1 MALLSV
7 PLFIAT
13 DLILCR
19 RAITHGLLCLDM
31 LTLAYVLVR
40 VHVDCI
46 LCNTASSCFVSMVI
60 SYSVFTYLKS
70 VDLYPV
76 SLVYTQTA
84 GIIFARY
91 KMTAGIHLKFR

>member
-1 MALLSV
+1 MTCQHHGEMALLSV

-46 LCNTASSCFVSMVI
+46 LCNTSIQLFCIYGHFILSFYILKVS
-60 SYSVFTYLKS
+60 
-70 VDLYPV
+70 
-76 SLVYTQTA
+76 
-84 GIIFARY
+84 
-91 KMTAGIHLKFR
+91 

>member
-19 RAITHGLLCLDM
+19 RAITHGLLCLDI

-46 LCNTASSCFVSMVI
+46 LCCFVSMVI

-91 KMTAGIHLKFR
+91 KMTAGIYLKFQ

>member
-1 MALLSV
+1 MTCQNHGEMALLSV

-46 LCNTASSCFVSMVI
+46 L
-60 SYSVFTYLKS
+60 YSVFTYLKS

>member
-1 MALLSV
+1 
-7 PLFIAT
+7 
-13 DLILCR
+13 
-19 RAITHGLLCLDM
+19 
-31 LTLAYVLVR
+31 
-40 VHVDCI
+40 
-46 LCNTASSCFVSMVI
+46 MVI

-91 KMTAGIHLKFR
+91 KMTAGIHLKFDRKLKVHTHENTNLLNASKLTGGNKK